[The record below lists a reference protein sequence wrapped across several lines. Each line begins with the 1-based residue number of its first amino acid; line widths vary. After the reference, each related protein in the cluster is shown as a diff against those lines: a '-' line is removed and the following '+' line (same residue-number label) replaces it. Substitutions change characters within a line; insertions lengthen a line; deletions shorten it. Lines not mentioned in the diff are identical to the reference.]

1 MARFLPTSLQ
11 FPSQYDPR
19 GFAFGPLDIALS
31 RLIAFAFI
39 GPSGP
44 KLLSLKLRNC
54 LSYSPTGMHKVHLVP
69 ARTEGQR
76 VDASLTHVGLAVG
89 VEAFS
94 FAWDRSEQSLECRLQ
109 QHLRGELVT
118 SQSRPQTRSA
128 RGTVQS
134 RGLRGSSGLRERG
147 PELEAARARA
157 RWRPTPGASS
167 CAVTI
172 GLRERT
178 AAVSLSS
185 RCLGPPYRLRG

>member
-1 MARFLPTSLQ
+1 MPC
-11 FPSQYDPR
+11 P
-19 GFAFGPLDIALS
+19 IA
-31 RLIAFAFI
+31 
-39 GPSGP
+39 
-44 KLLSLKLRNC
+44 
-54 LSYSPTGMHKVHLVP
+54 PTGMHKVHLVS

-76 VDASLTHVGLAVG
+76 VDPALGDRGSHASSRDAFLTHTGLALG

-94 FAWDRSEQSLECRLQ
+94 FARDRSEESLECSLQ

-118 SQSRPQTRSA
+118 SQSRPLTRSA
-128 RGTVQS
+128 RGTAQS

-172 GLRERT
+172 GLRELP
-178 AAVSLSS
+178 AAMRLSS